1 MSALQVFEDN
11 PRTLRGAGLAI
22 GFAAAKKSFQAS
34 AKNRLGGMPTV
45 RVTMAVKALA
55 LA

>member
-1 MSALQVFEDN
+1 LVTAGRSAV
-11 PRTLRGAGLAI
+11 PP
-22 GFAAAKKSFQAS
+22 FQAS